1 MSVKK
6 GFLDC
11 GKMAANRPI
20 RKKMVIVGDS
30 SCGKTC
36 LYTTF
41 AKDRFPVEY
50 LPRVFESYVAD
61 IRVHGKTVELAFWDT
76 VGDAEYDRLRPLSY
90 HDTDVI
96 LMCFSFDSPESLA
109 KVLEKWTPEVRH
121 FCPDV
126 PIILVGNKKDLKNDE
141 STKRELSKMKQEP
154 VKSEEGSLMCERIK
168 AYAYLE
174 CSAKTKEG
182 VRDVFTTAARAA
194 LMTKGRR
201 NKRKC
206 CIV

>member
-1 MSVKK
+1 
-6 GFLDC
+6 
-11 GKMAANRPI
+11 MAANRPI
-20 RKKMVIVGDS
+20 RKKIVTVGDS

-36 LYTTF
+36 LHTTF
-41 AKDRFPVEY
+41 VRDRFPVEY
-50 LPRVFESYVAD
+50 VPRVFESHVCD
-61 IRVHGKTVELAFWDT
+61 IRVDGKTVELAFWDT
-76 VGDAEYDRLRPLSY
+76 VGDEEYDRLRPLSY
-90 HDTDVI
+90 PDTDVF
-96 LMCFSFDSPESLA
+96 LMCFSIDSPESLA

-126 PIILVGNKKDLKNDE
+126 PIILVGNKKDLRNDE
-141 STKRELSKMKQEP
+141 SAKRELSKMKQEP

-182 VRDVFTTAARAA
+182 VRDVFTTAVRAA
-194 LMTKGRR
+194 LMTNERR